1 MKGNELEFC
10 TEKYKKWRNIAL
22 NSENLEEAKKAAERA
37 FFWLELY
44 SAYLAILSAEK
55 LAKHN
60 KKLKNKIFAARIKI
74 CKKLNEYSKQMLNDL
89 KL

>member
-1 MKGNELEFC
+1 MKGEELEFC

-22 NSENLEEAKKAAERA
+22 NSVNLEETKKAAERA

-44 SAYLAILSAEK
+44 SAYLAVLIMEK
-55 LAKHN
+55 FGKNDLKS
-60 KKLKNKIFAARIKI
+60 KNKIFLARIKI
-74 CKKLNEYSKQMLNDL
+74 CKKLNEYSRQILEEL

>member
-10 TEKYKKWRNIAL
+10 TEKYKKWKEIAL
-22 NSENLEEAKKAAERA
+22 NSVSLEEAKKAAEKA

-44 SAYLAILSAEK
+44 SAYLAVLTMENFGKNDLKS
-55 LAKHN
+55 
-60 KKLKNKIFAARIKI
+60 KNKIFLARIKI
-74 CKKLNEYSKQMLNDL
+74 CKKLNEYSKQMIEEL

>member
-10 TEKYKKWRNIAL
+10 TEKYKKWRAIAL
-22 NSENLEEAKKAAERA
+22 TSENLEEAKRAAEKA

-44 SAYLAILSAEK
+44 SAYLAVFAMEK
-55 LAKHN
+55 FG
-60 KKLKNKIFAARIKI
+60 KKDIKSKNKIFLARIKI
-74 CKKLNEYSKQMLNDL
+74 CKKLNEYSRQMLNEL